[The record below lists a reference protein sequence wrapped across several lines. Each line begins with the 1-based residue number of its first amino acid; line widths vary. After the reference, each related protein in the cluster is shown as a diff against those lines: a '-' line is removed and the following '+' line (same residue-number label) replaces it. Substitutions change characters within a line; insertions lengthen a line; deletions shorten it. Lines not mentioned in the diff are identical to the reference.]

1 MTSNTLPTGTLL
13 IHCADLSERNA
24 ILRYML
30 KLGFVDIDKGLYEKR
45 VIAPFLFVYV
55 DTQQGAYELLA
66 WDTEI
71 KYDVLVAGDDMLLMC
86 MKEHML
92 NELAKEKEYE

>member
-1 MTSNTLPTGTLL
+1 MAHIPTTKTFL

-30 KLGFVDIDKGLYEKR
+30 KLGFVDIDKGAYEKR
-45 VIAPFLFVYV
+45 VIAPFLFIYV
-55 DTQQGAYELLA
+55 DTQQGTYELL
-66 WDTEI
+66 DTEEHVV
-71 KYDVLVAGDDMLLMC
+71 YDVLVAGDDMLLMC

-92 NELAKEKEYE
+92 NELAKEKEHE